1 MLRDSPSP
9 SERGIISQEMTELL
23 MRQSYVSSIPSSS
36 TSCENGMENCIQHT
50 LLSSPPAGTYAM
62 LILSSP
68 LAATLLAIVF
78 LSEETISAEA
88 LRILPMGGASAPRS
102 NSSETVTRLLVRIMD
117 EGQRQLRVFSWTFP
131 PNTSLTTSVS
141 QSPNALMLIVTAP
154 LISILRRFTARQLI
168 WSASAEI

>member
-1 MLRDSPSP
+1 
-9 SERGIISQEMTELL
+9 
-23 MRQSYVSSIPSSS
+23 
-36 TSCENGMENCIQHT
+36 MENCIQHT

-78 LSEETISAEA
+78 LSDEIISAEA

-117 EGQRQLRVFSWTFP
+117 EGQRQLRVFS
-131 PNTSLTTSVS
+131 
-141 QSPNALMLIVTAP
+141 
-154 LISILRRFTARQLI
+154 
-168 WSASAEI
+168 